1 MRTHIEKA
9 VQVQLQAVGLK
20 KLPPAVVISI
30 IDAVSNDM
38 AAALAKSVGKRTA
51 PKALARVFAE
61 CVLGGGDRDSKGS
74 NAPFGQLPCANPVRD
89 ETARLIGTHSDI
101 GDELL
106 KQDTGVP

>member
-20 KLPPAVVISI
+20 KLPPAVVTAI

-61 CVLGGGDRDSKGS
+61 CVLGGGARDSKGS

-89 ETARLIGTHSDI
+89 ETTRLIGTHSDI

-106 KQDTGVP
+106 KQEIQP

>member
-9 VQVQLQAVGLK
+9 VQGQLQAVGLK
-20 KLPPAVVISI
+20 KLPSAVVTAI

-51 PKALARVFAE
+51 PKSLARVFAE
-61 CVLGGGDRDSKGS
+61 CVLGVGAGDSKGAHS
-74 NAPFGQLPCANPVRD
+74 PFGQLPCANPVRD
-89 ETARLIGTHSDI
+89 ETTRLIGTHSDI

-106 KQDTGVP
+106 KQEIQP